1 MTIGGHAYDATLA
14 GGARHVHVHEPGGLK
29 VMGVSPDLPFSTIDR
44 SIAFP
49 YEVYTGE
56 VVEFATSSGYLPEPV
71 DPSVVFSQEIPM
83 PLYDAPGLY
92 AGVDPDQDVPEMT
105 PLFGLLG
112 VGVALSSIWYLI
124 PDAQKRIVLTVL
136 AGLGAVRG
144 APFAKS
150 ALLAGLRAKGP
161 IGIAA
166 AVLLGTL
173 ITGDTFTP
181 DIDIPFIPS
190 FPLPGL
196 FGGNGTEPMPGAGGD
211 AVGFAIA
218 QHGPVVRSW
227 VANGTPFYLFMD
239 GWQAAQKRN
248 GTWKFWKPKKPVVYV
263 PGGPMSKRNAR
274 RLASIYNMEKKRAK
288 KEFNLV
294 DSRQGQGARVSKPT
308 VIVETGPGS
317 VNTR

>member
-1 MTIGGHAYDATLA
+1 MTISGHAYDATLA

-29 VMGVSPDLPFSTIDR
+29 VIGISPDLPFSTIDR
-44 SIAFP
+44 SIVFP

-56 VVEFATSSGYLPEPV
+56 VVEFATSRANIPAAV
-71 DPSVVFSQEIPM
+71 DESVVFSQEIPM
-83 PLYDAPGLY
+83 PIYDEGLY
-92 AGVDPDQDVPEMT
+92 AGVDPDGVEMT
-105 PLFGLLG
+105 PLLGLLG

-173 ITGDTFTP
+173 IAGDTFTP
-181 DIDIPFIPS
+181 DLDIPFIPS

-196 FGGNGTEPMPGAGGD
+196 FDGNGTAAPAGGD
-211 AVGFAIA
+211 QVDFAIA
-218 QHGPVVRSW
+218 QHGPVVKSW

-248 GTWKFWKPKKPVVYV
+248 GTWKFWKPKKPIVYV